1 MTATI
6 QFKAQTDFSIVRDS
20 LMIETI
26 LLGLFGLIT
35 LALAVIFL
43 MYYYYKRK
51 FLRQLRSHAN
61 YSTTNSDVDN
71 EIQFI
76 YSDVDN
82 ENLIKLR
89 QDYDLEA
96 VAGEESELSCI
107 INLMKWTHNL
117 AYRTPN
123 PAMPH
128 EMTSLRLLEEIK
140 TQGKKISCWMFAT
153 ILNDVYLSMGF
164 KSRMVH
170 LKSPKESPRESHIV
184 NAVYSATLQKWLF
197 MDADFAAYFRDEDG
211 TILNIP
217 EIRQRLIDNEPLI
230 LNSEAGPRM
239 EKLGAIARYLG
250 KKTYKMYI
258 SKNIFRYNCPMYAE
272 FGYEAKE
279 SGRVYIELIPEG
291 YGKAGFENPH
301 TTERWTI
308 LFTQNRDLFWEKP

>member
-6 QFKAQTDFSIVRDS
+6 QAKTLTDFSIVQDS

-43 MYYYYKRK
+43 TYYYYKRK
-51 FLRQLRSHAN
+51 FLRQLRTHAN

-71 EIQFI
+71 EIQFV

-89 QDYDLEA
+89 KDYDLEA
-96 VAGEESELSCI
+96 VAGKGLELSRI

-123 PAMPH
+123 PAMPD

-164 KSRMVH
+164 KSRIVH
-170 LKSPKESPRESHIV
+170 LKSPKEPPGESHIV
-184 NAVYSATLQKWLF
+184 NAVYSATFQKWLF
-197 MDADFAAYFRDEDG
+197 MDADFGAYFRDEDD
-211 TILNIP
+211 TILSIP
-217 EIRQRLIDNEPLI
+217 EIRQRLIDSQPLI
-230 LNSEAGPRM
+230 VNSEAGPRTA
-239 EKLGAIARYLG
+239 KLAAVARYLG
-250 KKTYKMYI
+250 EKTYKMYI

-272 FGYEAKE
+272 FGYEAKK

-291 YGKAGFENPH
+291 YGKVGFENPH
-301 TTERWTI
+301 TTERRTI
-308 LFTQNRDLFWEKP
+308 LFTQNRELFWKKP

>member
-1 MTATI
+1 
-6 QFKAQTDFSIVRDS
+6 
-20 LMIETI
+20 MIETI

-43 MYYYYKRK
+43 TYYYYKRK
-51 FLRQLRSHAN
+51 FLRQLRIHAN

-71 EIQFI
+71 EIQFV

-89 QDYDLEA
+89 KDYDLEA
-96 VAGEESELSCI
+96 VAGKGLELSRI

-123 PAMPH
+123 PAMPD

-164 KSRMVH
+164 KSRIVH
-170 LKSPKESPRESHIV
+170 LKSPKEPPGESHIV
-184 NAVYSATLQKWLF
+184 NAVYSATFQKWLF
-197 MDADFAAYFRDEDG
+197 MDADFGAYFRDEDD
-211 TILNIP
+211 TILSIP
-217 EIRQRLIDNEPLI
+217 EIRQRLIDSQPLI
-230 LNSEAGPRM
+230 VNSEAGPRTA
-239 EKLGAIARYLG
+239 KLAAVARYLG
-250 KKTYKMYI
+250 EKTYKMYI

-272 FGYEAKE
+272 FGYEAKK

-291 YGKAGFENPH
+291 YGKVGFENPH
-301 TTERWTI
+301 TTERRTI
-308 LFTQNRDLFWEKP
+308 LFTQNRELFWKKP